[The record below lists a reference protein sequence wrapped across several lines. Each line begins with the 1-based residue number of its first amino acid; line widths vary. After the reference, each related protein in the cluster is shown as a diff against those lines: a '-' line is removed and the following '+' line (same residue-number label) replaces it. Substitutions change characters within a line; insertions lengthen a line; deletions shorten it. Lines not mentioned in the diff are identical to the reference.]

1 MAGLRQM
8 RGKWY
13 ARVRYMKGVYQ
24 KEQIIPLK
32 TSSKVEARERLSQ
45 VERLES
51 DIKSG
56 IDFSFPWMNDYGNV
70 KVVHY
75 SLDQAIDDYLQVR
88 KLEGLR
94 EGTIEIYENALKGL
108 VSTVGKNI
116 PVNHITFQNIE
127 SMKKR
132 LRSNLSSATL
142 NMKLRAIKTFFNRLN
157 ENEQIDQNLK
167 IKLVKT
173 KKVYLPILLMKNGVK
188 SKTLIYH

>member
-1 MAGLRQM
+1 
-8 RGKWY
+8 
-13 ARVRYMKGVYQ
+13 
-24 KEQIIPLK
+24 
-32 TSSKVEARERLSQ
+32 
-45 VERLES
+45 LES